1 MTLQLNKAL
10 ERAGAPL
17 VSAAYEA
24 LRLAGRSAPDRW
36 VDLATC
42 ARGEAWHG

>member
-1 MTLQLNKAL
+1 MTLQLNEAL
-10 ERAGAPL
+10 EGASAPL
-17 VSAAYEA
+17 AVRLGAERPARGSA
-24 LRLAGRSAPDRW
+24 SNRW